1 MKNLS
6 LNNPFTWL
14 VGILAA
20 LAIAASGNIDPPSE
34 IDAARDVAAD
44 VAQVSAAID
53 ARPDLIDALEATTP
67 GTEPYRAAVA
77 DLCQHTRGHDAQLL
91 TLPDGTLVCRRAKAK
106 VQVAQGGSL

>member
-44 VAQVSAAID
+44 VAQAAPEFRTAVLAD
-53 ARPDLIDALEATTP
+53 AS
-67 GTEPYRAAVA
+67 
-77 DLCQHTRGHDAQLL
+77 QRGA
-91 TLPDGTLVCRRAKAK
+91 RFAIKAK
-106 VQVAQGGSL
+106 NEIAEADRDITL